1 MVLYFLSIFLS
12 GIPNGTWSMPQVLL
26 SSPLSR
32 PLLTQAA
39 NSNDTLYGISHFQT
53 HQIIVLA
60 VYIISNILL
69 NVPMHI
75 AYIYNYIHEV
85 DKVVPVWV
93 RTMFFP
99 SGRWTKV
106 SLVKSCL

>member
-1 MVLYFLSIFLS
+1 
-12 GIPNGTWSMPQVLL
+12 MPQVLL

-75 AYIYNYIHEV
+75 TYIYNYIHEV

-93 RTMFFP
+93 RTNFFRRAV
-99 SGRWTKV
+99 GQKFLW
-106 SLVKSCL
+106 